1 MDVVI
6 LAGVAFVEVVGAG
19 TGADP
24 VYVVRTIS
32 PCYVIYLT
40 QKAVAL
46 VLAAGA
52 LLEGLA
58 AVQWKRVGKSKRGF
72 RGRVRL
78 LLLLSSSSAN
88 STSSSASSSSS
99 PTRQRQ
105 VIQQRF

>member
-1 MDVVI
+1 MDVVT

-58 AVQWKRVGKSKRGF
+58 AVQWKRVGNQKGVFGGGF
-72 RGRVRL
+72 VFFFFFRL
-78 LLLLSSSSAN
+78 LLLTLLLRLPLLLQAL
-88 STSSSASSSSS
+88 
-99 PTRQRQ
+99 RVRG
-105 VIQQRF
+105 R